1 MHHFYETITNTF
13 GDSLVGYYARV
24 IDPATQSAVPIFGD
38 NNGTPIMAT
47 SLTANMAMTD
57 DYGNLSFYVE
67 PGTYHLDLYGKDATT
82 FIRRVPNVA
91 MNSGKGD
98 KGDRGEPGETG
109 VYDPWGPTMDSVA
122 RKAFNRITFSA
133 GVRTVT
139 QVPIV
144 VAEFGN
150 SHGNALGASSFA
162 LSPGNQFRAALQT
175 QQPNR
180 QVQLDQYSVNGSW
193 AVQINGQMDG
203 ITRTPNIAV
212 LNVGTNDGIAN
223 IFMGYQGYVG
233 PNNTKGGYET
243 ALEDV
248 IRRFQAMGTQVI
260 VVNDPLPHPFRSL
273 NNNRF
278 QVTPEVLMTWPVTSM
293 IAFFL
298 RIVFTRAD
306 QRISAYAVNGAGQ
319 YVPFDLFNQF
329 GNGLLAVGSSLLEF
343 KPNDGTYNGAT
354 HTIAEIDPNGAWV
367 RVNGTIMA
375 DRDDPTFSIR
385 QNAFDN
391 ETQVYPPTSQA
402 LVQRDLS
409 GTGALVTTSWRHWE
423 IAMLTRRVA
432 TRNGAVVV
440 DHAAILGK
448 LITSDSA
455 WDAIYNNGD
464 DFHLPDAGY
473 LQPQPQ
479 YQKIARD
486 LSLGIPPTSLVYGPA

>member
-1 MHHFYETITNTF
+1 MHHFYEAITNTF

-24 IDPATQSAVPIFGD
+24 IDPATLSAVPIFGD
-38 NNGTPIMAT
+38 ANGTPIMAT

-67 PGTYHLDLYGKDATT
+67 PGTYHLDLYGKDGTT

-91 MNSGKGD
+91 MSSGKGD
-98 KGDRGEPGETG
+98 KGDRGEPGATG
-109 VYDPWGPTMDSVA
+109 MYDPWGATMQSLA
-122 RKAFNRITFSA
+122 RNAFNRVTYSA

-150 SHGNALGASSFA
+150 SHGRGVGASSPT
-162 LSPGNQFRAALQT
+162 LSPGNQFKTALQT

-180 QVQLDQYSVNGSW
+180 QVQLDQYSVSGSW
-193 AVQINGQMDG
+193 ASQIGGQIDG

-212 LNVGTNDGIAN
+212 INVGTNDGIAN
-223 IFMGYQGYVG
+223 IFMGYQGFVG
-233 PNNTKGGYET
+233 SGNTPGGYET

-248 IRRFQAMGTQVI
+248 ILRLQALGCLVI

-273 NNNRF
+273 ANNRF
-278 QVTPEVLMTWPVTSM
+278 QVTPEVLMTWPVTSL

-298 RIVFTRAD
+298 RIVFTQAD
-306 QRISAYAVNGAGQ
+306 QRITAYAVNGAGQ

-329 GNGLLAVGSSLLEF
+329 GAGLLTIGSSLLEF
-343 KPNDGTYNGAT
+343 KPDDGGFNGAT
-354 HTIAEIDPNGAWV
+354 HTVAEIDPNGSWV
-367 RVNGTIMA
+367 RVNGTITA
-375 DRDDPTFSIR
+375 NKDDPSISIR

-391 ETQVYPPTSQA
+391 ETQVYPPTSLA

-409 GTGALVTTSWRHWE
+409 GTGTLVTTSWRHWE

-432 TRNGAVVV
+432 ARNGAVVV

-448 LITSDSA
+448 LITNDSA
-455 WDAIYNNGD
+455 WDTIYNNGD

-479 YQKIARD
+479 YRKIARD
-486 LSLGIPPTSLVYGPA
+486 LSLGVPPATLVYGPV